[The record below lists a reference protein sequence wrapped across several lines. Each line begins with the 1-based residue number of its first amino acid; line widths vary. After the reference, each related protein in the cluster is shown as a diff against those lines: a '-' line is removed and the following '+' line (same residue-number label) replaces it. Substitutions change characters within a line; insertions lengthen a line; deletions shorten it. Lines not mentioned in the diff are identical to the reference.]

1 MEKRIER
8 NPFGDNHSVNV
19 QGTSKT
25 VGRCE
30 HPLVCRS
37 RSHNALSK
45 QLEGSANREVAQK
58 RPEATGYH
66 RKRPTR
72 VQAIGT
78 THLAAFL

>member
-37 RSHNALSK
+37 RSHNTLSK
-45 QLEGSANREVAQK
+45 QLEGSANGRLLSRRAFIEYTLVSRDRE
-58 RPEATGYH
+58 
-66 RKRPTR
+66 
-72 VQAIGT
+72 
-78 THLAAFL
+78 HLPLR